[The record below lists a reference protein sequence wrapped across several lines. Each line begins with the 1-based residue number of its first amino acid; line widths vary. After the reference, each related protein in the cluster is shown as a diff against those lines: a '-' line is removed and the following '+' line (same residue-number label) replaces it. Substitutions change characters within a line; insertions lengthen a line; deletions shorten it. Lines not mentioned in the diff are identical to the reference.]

1 MYECNDCGYQF
12 EDGNYCQHCGSD
24 DLYELK
30 QCEGCAEWF
39 DDLHGGYC
47 DDCLSTHND
56 LETCH
61 RIGEH
66 CKTNY
71 KLNGIWGYIFT
82 DEQIEEILLREAENA
97 DVSKDLKNF
106 IEEDKDWFGETLS
119 REVI

>member
-1 MYECNDCGYQF
+1 MYECNDCCYQF
-12 EDGNYCQHCGSD
+12 EDSNYCPHCGSD
-24 DLYELK
+24 DFYELK
-30 QCEGCAEWF
+30 KCEVCGEWF

-47 DDCLSTHND
+47 DDCLGSHND
-56 LETCH
+56 LETCR

-82 DEQIEEILLREAENA
+82 DDQIEEILLREAENA
-97 DVSKDLKNF
+97 DVSKDLKSF